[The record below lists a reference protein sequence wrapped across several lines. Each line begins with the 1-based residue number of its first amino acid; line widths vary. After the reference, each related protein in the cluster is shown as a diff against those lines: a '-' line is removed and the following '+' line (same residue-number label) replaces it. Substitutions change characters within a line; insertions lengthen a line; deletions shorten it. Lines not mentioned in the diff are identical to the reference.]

1 MLVKGVSSSETK
13 HFVPDTQKIM
23 KYYSFFFPF
32 VVQCGHV
39 NMFKEYL
46 DPVY

>member
-23 KYYSFFFPF
+23 KFFFFPF

-39 NMFKEYL
+39 NMFKEYW